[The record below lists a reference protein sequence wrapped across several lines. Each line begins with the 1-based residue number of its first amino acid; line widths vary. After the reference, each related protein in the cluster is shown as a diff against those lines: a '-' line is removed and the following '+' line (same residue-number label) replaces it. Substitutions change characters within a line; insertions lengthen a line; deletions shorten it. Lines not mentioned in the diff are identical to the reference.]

1 MSYDQK
7 LAMLLTEAS
16 NKGCKIGLVQDKEA
30 LEFIA
35 GLKDLHK
42 KKKKI
47 RITRS
52 TEILM
57 EVWSVEVARRRLSE
71 HIRGECGCPKT

>member
-1 MSYDQK
+1 MSK
-7 LAMLLTEAS
+7 IETLLTEVS
-16 NKGCKIGLVQDKEA
+16 NKGCKISLIQNKEA
-30 LEFIA
+30 LEFVV

-42 KKKKI
+42 GKKKL

-57 EVWSVEVARRRLSE
+57 EVWGIEVARRRLSD
-71 HIRGECGCPKT
+71 HIRGECGCQKK